1 VIDSLV
7 GYGPGWPV
15 KFGNGGAGIDQ
26 GPFVIG
32 WQADTSPLPAE
43 IDGHDVQ
50 RYGQAVEVLSGLP
63 RLGPGP
69 VALEPVQMGTEVVST
84 AGEATQSEPGYVTL
98 ADGEVVFRVSLP
110 LEASGLAPTKVTLT
124 AGSEASSVLLNQ
136 GMQVS
141 RMPPGYRLSVY
152 DAVAED
158 WLDVGDL
165 SQNGRFEID
174 DPARVVDPAGR
185 ILVRVS
191 GSQVPEEFGQM
202 TVYASAAVEGVI

>member
-1 VIDSLV
+1 V
-7 GYGPGWPV
+7 
-15 KFGNGGAGIDQ
+15 
-26 GPFVIG
+26 
-32 WQADTSPLPAE
+32 
-43 IDGHDVQ
+43 
-50 RYGQAVEVLSGLP
+50 
-63 RLGPGP
+63 
-69 VALEPVQMGTEVVST
+69 
-84 AGEATQSEPGYVTL
+84 
-98 ADGEVVFRVSLP
+98 P